1 MSAIS
6 STRRALLGASLLSPL
21 GLLLSPCT
29 ASAEE
34 ARGTKT
40 LLCVFLRGA
49 ADGLNIVVPHSD
61 DAYYRLRP
69 SIAVPRPTERD
80 GALDLD
86 GRYGLHPRLKPLLAA
101 YQAGELV
108 LLQAVGSPH
117 PTRSHFE
124 AQDFMETGAVGDRG
138 ASRGWLG
145 RYLSSES
152 ETAAPL
158 RAVALSSRAP
168 LALRGYSNVVATPSL
183 RELGLNAS
191 PALEPALRQGFAR
204 LYSGADSRV
213 ADRAAERAL
222 LATETIDR
230 ALRAQRSR
238 ARYARDTQSFAD
250 LARLIK
256 ADVGLRVAWLDLTG
270 WDTHRSQ
277 GSVEN
282 GDLPRQLD
290 RLGRGLSALRAD
302 LGEAFERVVV
312 VVMTEFGRTVKEN
325 GTGGTDHG
333 HGSAMLVLGGKVR
346 GGRVVGDLPGLAGDE
361 LYQGRDVPV
370 RIDFR
375 QVLSEIC
382 EKHLGVVGAASLFP
396 GFQGD
401 GAPALALL

>member
-1 MSAIS
+1 
-6 STRRALLGASLLSPL
+6 
-21 GLLLSPCT
+21 
-29 ASAEE
+29 
-34 ARGTKT
+34 
-40 LLCVFLRGA
+40 
-49 ADGLNIVVPHSD
+49 LNIVVPHA
-61 DAYYRLRP
+61 DADYYRLRP
-69 SIAVPRPTERD
+69 SIAVPRPGERG

-86 GRYGLHPRLKPLLAA
+86 GRFGLHPRLKPLLSA
-101 YQAGELV
+101 YRAGELA

-124 AQDFMETGAVGDRG
+124 AQDFMETGMVGDRA

-145 RYLSSES
+145 RYLSNAPEA
-152 ETAAPL
+152 EAPL

-168 LALRGYSNVVATPSL
+168 LALRGYSDVVATPSL
-183 RELGLNAS
+183 RELGLNAR
-191 PALEPALRQGFAR
+191 PELELALREGFQR
-204 LYSGADSRV
+204 LYGGSAPRI
-213 ADRAAERAL
+213 ADRAALRAL
-222 LATETIDR
+222 VATETIDR
-230 ALRAQRSR
+230 ALRSQRSR

-270 WDTHRSQ
+270 WDTHRAQ
-277 GSVEN
+277 GSVDA

-333 HGSAMLVLGGKVR
+333 HGSVMLVLGGKVK
-346 GGRVVGDLPGLAGDE
+346 GGRVLGDLPALAGDE

-382 EKHLGVVGAASLFP
+382 ERHLGVAGASSLFP
-396 GFQGD
+396 GFVPE
-401 GAPALALL
+401 GAPSLALL